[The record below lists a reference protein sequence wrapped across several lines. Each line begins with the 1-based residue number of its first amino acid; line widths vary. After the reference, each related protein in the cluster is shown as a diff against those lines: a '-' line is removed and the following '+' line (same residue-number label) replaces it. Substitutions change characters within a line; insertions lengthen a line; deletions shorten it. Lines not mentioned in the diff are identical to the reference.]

1 MLMKNTA
8 QVKLELKE
16 ITANLRFLTEN
27 SDAQFRSLIIEL
39 QMSSSFITN
48 LFILTIFIFFFRYQE
63 NEQYISICQKYRNDN
78 FRRRSN
84 EASHMQRKSNGEL
97 LSTSCSSAVTSS
109 ILDSLSLQF
118 IISFKFPP
126 LLCISCA
133 YSASVTKKWSPRV
146 TLILV

>member
-1 MLMKNTA
+1 MKNTA

-16 ITANLRFLTEN
+16 ISANLRFLTEN

-39 QMSSSFITN
+39 QTSSSFITN
-48 LFILTIFIFFFRYQE
+48 LFNYFFFRYQE
-63 NEQYISICQKYRNDN
+63 NEQYISICQKYRDDN

>member
-16 ITANLRFLTEN
+16 ISANLRFLTEN

-39 QMSSSFITN
+39 QTSSSFITN
-48 LFILTIFIFFFRYQE
+48 LFNYFFFRYQE

-118 IISFKFPP
+118 IISFIFPP

>member
-1 MLMKNTA
+1 MKNTA

-16 ITANLRFLTEN
+16 ISANLRFLTEN

-39 QMSSSFITN
+39 QTSSSFITN
-48 LFILTIFIFFFRYQE
+48 LFNFFFFRYQE
-63 NEQYISICQKYRNDN
+63 NEQYISLCQKYRDDN

-126 LLCISCA
+126 LLYISCA

>member
-1 MLMKNTA
+1 MKNTA

-16 ITANLRFLTEN
+16 ISANLRFLTEN

-39 QMSSSFITN
+39 QTSSSFITN
-48 LFILTIFIFFFRYQE
+48 LFILTIFFRYQE
-63 NEQYISICQKYRNDN
+63 NEQYISICQKYRDDN

-133 YSASVTKKWSPRV
+133 YLASVTKKWSPRV

>member
-16 ITANLRFLTEN
+16 ISANLRFLTEN

-39 QMSSSFITN
+39 QTSSSFITN
-48 LFILTIFIFFFRYQE
+48 LFNYFFFRYQE
-63 NEQYISICQKYRNDN
+63 NEQYISICQKYRDDN

-133 YSASVTKKWSPRV
+133 YLASVTKKWSPRV

>member
-16 ITANLRFLTEN
+16 ISANLRFLTEN

-39 QMSSSFITN
+39 QTSSSFITN
-48 LFILTIFIFFFRYQE
+48 LFNFFFFRYQE
-63 NEQYISICQKYRNDN
+63 NEQYISLCQKYRDDN

-109 ILDSLSLQF
+109 ILDRLSLQF

>member
-16 ITANLRFLTEN
+16 ISANLRFLTEN

-39 QMSSSFITN
+39 QTSSSFITN
-48 LFILTIFIFFFRYQE
+48 LFNFFFFRYQE
-63 NEQYISICQKYRNDN
+63 NEQYISLCQKYRDDN

-126 LLCISCA
+126 LLYISCA

>member
-16 ITANLRFLTEN
+16 ISANLRFLTEN

-39 QMSSSFITN
+39 QTSSSFITN
-48 LFILTIFIFFFRYQE
+48 LFNFFFFRYQE
-63 NEQYISICQKYRNDN
+63 NEQYISLCQKYRDDN

>member
-16 ITANLRFLTEN
+16 ISANLRFLTEN

-39 QMSSSFITN
+39 QTSSSFITN
-48 LFILTIFIFFFRYQE
+48 LFNYFFFRYQE
-63 NEQYISICQKYRNDN
+63 NEQYISICQKYRDDN